1 MAITK
6 VFMVV
11 VINVTGGYTLDN
23 ISDSFFTLTDKKMK
37 MVSHKTIAVE
47 RE

>member
-23 ISDSFFTLTDKKMK
+23 ISDSFFTFADKKME
-37 MVSHKTIAVE
+37 MVGHKTVAVE